1 MPLHEFLMK
10 LKKFKFKQKT
20 LDTIVKTL
28 YKIFVVSNDIKHEV
42 KKLHIGKKIRELRKQ
57 ASLVLQDLSDR
68 TGLSKPLLSQIEKE
82 VVSPPIATLLK
93 ISKALG
99 VNIGFFFQDDYPEEK
114 VVLVRSDESKVMDS
128 RYFGR
133 DESGYYYEALAYKKS
148 KKNMEP
154 FLVEFKRKKP
164 EKLSYFSHEGEEFIY
179 LLEGTLEFRT
189 EDQQYVLY
197 PGDSLYFES
206 SIPHAYRA
214 LERRNAR
221 ALTVVYPT
229 R

>member
-1 MPLHEFLMK
+1 MVIE
-10 LKKFKFKQKT
+10 
-20 LDTIVKTL
+20 
-28 YKIFVVSNDIKHEV
+28 DIKHEV
-42 KKLHIGKKIRELRKQ
+42 KKLHIGRKIRDLRKK
-57 ASLVLQDLSDR
+57 AGFVLQDLSDQ
-68 TGLSKPLLSQIEKE
+68 TGLSKPLLSQIERG

-93 ISKALG
+93 ISKALN
-99 VNIGFFFQDDYPEEK
+99 VNLSFFFQDSDPEEK
-114 VVLVRSDESKVMDS
+114 VVLVKKDESKVIDS

-133 DESGYYYEALAYKKS
+133 EESGYYYEALAYKKS
-148 KKNMEP
+148 KKYMEP
-154 FLVEFKRKKP
+154 FLVEFKRKRA

-189 EDQQYVLY
+189 ESEQYVLY

-214 LERRNAR
+214 MGRRNAK
-221 ALTVVYPT
+221 ALTVVYPA

>member
-1 MPLHEFLMK
+1 M
-10 LKKFKFKQKT
+10 
-20 LDTIVKTL
+20 
-28 YKIFVVSNDIKHEV
+28 VSDDIKHEV
-42 KKLHIGKKIRELRKQ
+42 KKLHIGRKIWELRKK
-57 ASLVLQDLSDR
+57 AGFVLQDLSDR

-82 VVSPPIATLLK
+82 IVSPPIATLLK
-93 ISKALG
+93 ISKALDI
-99 VNIGFFFQDDYPEEK
+99 NIGFFFQNHDPDEK
-114 VVLVRSDESKVMDS
+114 VVLVRRDESKVVDS

-148 KKNMEP
+148 KKFMEP
-154 FLVEFKRKKP
+154 FLVEFKRKKAD
-164 EKLSYFSHEGEEFIY
+164 KLTYFSHDGEEFIY

-189 EDQQYVLY
+189 ENQQYVLY

-214 LERRNAR
+214 LERKNAR
-221 ALTVVYPT
+221 ALTVVYPV

>member
-1 MPLHEFLMK
+1 MVIE
-10 LKKFKFKQKT
+10 
-20 LDTIVKTL
+20 
-28 YKIFVVSNDIKHEV
+28 DIKHEV
-42 KKLHIGKKIRELRKQ
+42 KKLHIGKKIRDLRKK
-57 ASLVLQDLSDR
+57 AGLVLQDLSNR
-68 TGLSKPLLSQIEKE
+68 TGLSKALLSQIEKE

-99 VNIGFFFQDDYPEEK
+99 VNISFFFQNDDSEK
-114 VVLVRSDESKVMDS
+114 RVILVRSNESKVIDS

-133 DESGYYYEALAYKKS
+133 EESGYYYEALAYKKS
-148 KKNMEP
+148 KKYMEP
-154 FLVEFKRKKP
+154 FLVEFKRKRA

-189 EDQQYVLY
+189 ETEQYVLY

-214 LERRNAR
+214 MGRRYAK
-221 ALTVVYPT
+221 ALTVVYT
-229 R
+229 AR

>member
-1 MPLHEFLMK
+1 
-10 LKKFKFKQKT
+10 
-20 LDTIVKTL
+20 
-28 YKIFVVSNDIKHEV
+28 VVSDDIKHEV
-42 KKLHIGKKIRELRKQ
+42 KKLHIGKTIRELRKK
-57 ASLVLQDLSDR
+57 AGFVLQDLSNR

-82 VVSPPIATLLK
+82 IVSPPIATLLK
-93 ISKALG
+93 ISNALN
-99 VNIGFFFQDDYPEEK
+99 VNIGFFFQDSSPEEK
-114 VVLVRSDESKVMDS
+114 VVLVRKDESKVIDS

-133 DESGYYYEALAYKKS
+133 EESGYYYEALAYKKS
-148 KKNMEP
+148 KKYMEP
-154 FLVEFKRKKP
+154 FLVEFKRKKV

-179 LLEGTLEFRT
+179 LLEGILEFRT
-189 EDQQYVLY
+189 EDEHYVLY

-221 ALTVVYPT
+221 ALTVVYPV

>member
-1 MPLHEFLMK
+1 MVP
-10 LKKFKFKQKT
+10 
-20 LDTIVKTL
+20 D
-28 YKIFVVSNDIKHEV
+28 DIKHEV
-42 KKLHIGKKIRELRKQ
+42 KKLHIGKKIRDLRKK
-57 ASLVLQDLSDR
+57 AGFVLQDLSNR
-68 TGLSKPLLSQIEKE
+68 TGLSKSLLSQIEKE

-99 VNIGFFFQDDYPEEK
+99 VNISFFFQNDDSEK
-114 VVLVRSDESKVMDS
+114 RVILVRSNESKVIDS

-133 DESGYYYEALAYKKS
+133 EESGYYYEALAYKKS
-148 KKNMEP
+148 KKYMEP
-154 FLVEFKRKKP
+154 FLVEFKRKRA
-164 EKLSYFSHEGEEFIY
+164 EKLSYFSHDGEEFIY
-179 LLEGTLEFRT
+179 LLEGVLEFRT

-214 LERRNAR
+214 LERKNAR

>member
-1 MPLHEFLMK
+1 M
-10 LKKFKFKQKT
+10 
-20 LDTIVKTL
+20 
-28 YKIFVVSNDIKHEV
+28 VSDDIKHEV
-42 KKLHIGKKIRELRKQ
+42 KKLHIGKKIRELRKK
-57 ASLVLQDLSDR
+57 AGLVLQDLSDR

-82 VVSPPIATLLK
+82 AVSPPIATLLK
-93 ISKALG
+93 ISKALN
-99 VNIGFFFQDDYPEEK
+99 VNIGFFFQDGDPEEK
-114 VVLVRSDESKVMDS
+114 VVLVRKDESKVIDS

-133 DESGYYYEALAYKKS
+133 EESGYYYEALAYKKS
-148 KKNMEP
+148 KKYMEP
-154 FLVEFKRKKP
+154 FLVEFKRKKV

-179 LLEGTLEFRT
+179 LLEGSLEFRT
-189 EDQQYVLY
+189 EDQHYLLY

-214 LERRNAR
+214 LGRRNAK

>member
-1 MPLHEFLMK
+1 MVIE
-10 LKKFKFKQKT
+10 
-20 LDTIVKTL
+20 
-28 YKIFVVSNDIKHEV
+28 DIKHEV
-42 KKLHIGKKIRELRKQ
+42 KKLHIGKKIRDLRKKVG
-57 ASLVLQDLSDR
+57 LVLQDLSNR
-68 TGLSKPLLSQIEKE
+68 TGLSKSLLSQIEKE

-99 VNIGFFFQDDYPEEK
+99 VNISFFFQNDDSEK
-114 VVLVRSDESKVMDS
+114 RVILVRSNESKVIDS

-133 DESGYYYEALAYKKS
+133 EESGYYYEALAYKKS
-148 KKNMEP
+148 KKYMEP
-154 FLVEFKRKKP
+154 FLVEFKRKRA

-189 EDQQYVLY
+189 ESEQYVLY

-206 SIPHAYRA
+206 FIPHAYRA
-214 LERRNAR
+214 MGRRNAK
-221 ALTVVYPT
+221 ALTVVYPA

>member
-1 MPLHEFLMK
+1 M
-10 LKKFKFKQKT
+10 
-20 LDTIVKTL
+20 
-28 YKIFVVSNDIKHEV
+28 VSNDIKHEV
-42 KKLHIGKKIRELRKQ
+42 KKLHIGKKIRDLRKK
-57 ASLVLQDLSDR
+57 AGLILQDLSDR

-93 ISKALG
+93 ISKALK
-99 VNIGFFFQDDYPEEK
+99 VNIGFFFQDGDPEEK
-114 VVLVRSDESKVMDS
+114 VVLVRKDESKVIDS

-133 DESGYYYEALAYKKS
+133 EESGYYYEALAYKKS
-148 KKNMEP
+148 KKYMEP
-154 FLVEFKRKKP
+154 FLVEFKRKKA
-164 EKLSYFSHEGEEFIY
+164 EKLSYFSHDGEEFIY

-189 EDQQYVLY
+189 ENQQYVLY

>member
-1 MPLHEFLMK
+1 MVGE
-10 LKKFKFKQKT
+10 
-20 LDTIVKTL
+20 
-28 YKIFVVSNDIKHEV
+28 DIKHDL
-42 KKLHIGKKIRELRKQ
+42 KKLHIGNKIRDLRKK
-57 ASLVLQDLSDR
+57 AGFVLQDLSDR

-93 ISKALG
+93 ISKALD
-99 VNIGFFFQDDYPEEK
+99 VNIGFFFQDNTPEEK
-114 VVLVRSDESKVMDS
+114 VVLVRRDESKVIDS

-133 DESGYYYEALAYKKS
+133 EDSGYYYEALAYKKS
-148 KKNMEP
+148 KKYMEP
-154 FLVEFKRKKP
+154 FLVEFKKKNLDQ
-164 EKLSYFSHEGEEFIY
+164 LSYFSHDGEEFIY

-189 EDQQYVLY
+189 EDQQYILQ

-206 SIPHAYRA
+206 STPHAYRA
-214 LERRNAR
+214 MGRKNAR

>member
-1 MPLHEFLMK
+1 VTAEDLH
-10 LKKFKFKQKT
+10 
-20 LDTIVKTL
+20 
-28 YKIFVVSNDIKHEV
+28 HELRR
-42 KKLHIGKKIRELRKQ
+42 LHIGEKIRDLRKK
-57 ASLVLQDLSDR
+57 AGLVLQDISNL

-93 ISKALG
+93 ISKALN
-99 VNIGFFFQDDYPEEK
+99 VNISFFFQDGDPHEK
-114 VVLVRSDESKVMDS
+114 VVLVRRDESKVMDS
-128 RYFGR
+128 RHFGR
-133 DESGYYYEALAYKKS
+133 EESGYYYEALAYKKS

-154 FLVEFKRKKP
+154 FLVEFKRKKV
-164 EKLSYFSHEGEEFIY
+164 ENLSYFSHDGEEFIY

-189 EDQQYVLY
+189 ENQQYVLY

-214 LERRNAR
+214 LERKNAR
-221 ALTVVYPT
+221 AITVVYPT

>member
-1 MPLHEFLMK
+1 MIDNIL
-10 LKKFKFKQKT
+10 
-20 LDTIVKTL
+20 
-28 YKIFVVSNDIKHEV
+28 KIFYLKIVATEDIKHEV
-42 KKLHIGKKIRELRKQ
+42 KRLHIGEKIRDLRKK
-57 ASLVLQDLSDR
+57 AGLVLQDLSDR
-68 TGLSKPLLSQIEKE
+68 TGLSKPLLSQIERE

-93 ISKALG
+93 ISKALN
-99 VNIGFFFQDDYPEEK
+99 VNIGFFFQDGDPEEK
-114 VVLVRSDESKVMDS
+114 VVLVRRDESKVIDS

-133 DESGYYYEALAYKKS
+133 EESGYYYEALAYKKS
-148 KKNMEP
+148 KKYMEP
-154 FLVEFKRKKP
+154 FLVEFKRKKA

-189 EDQQYVLY
+189 ESQQYVLY

>member
-1 MPLHEFLMK
+1 MVIE
-10 LKKFKFKQKT
+10 
-20 LDTIVKTL
+20 
-28 YKIFVVSNDIKHEV
+28 DIKHEV
-42 KKLHIGKKIRELRKQ
+42 KKLHIGKKIRDLRKK
-57 ASLVLQDLSDR
+57 AGLVLQDLSNR
-68 TGLSKPLLSQIEKE
+68 TGLSKALLSQIEKE

-99 VNIGFFFQDDYPEEK
+99 VNISFFFQNDDSEK
-114 VVLVRSDESKVMDS
+114 RVILVRSNESKVIDS

-133 DESGYYYEALAYKKS
+133 EESGYYYEALAYKRSNKY
-148 KKNMEP
+148 MEP
-154 FLVEFKRKKP
+154 FLVEFKRKRA

-189 EDQQYVLY
+189 ETEQYVLY

-214 LERRNAR
+214 MGRRNAK
-221 ALTVVYPT
+221 ALTVVYPA

>member
-1 MPLHEFLMK
+1 
-10 LKKFKFKQKT
+10 
-20 LDTIVKTL
+20 
-28 YKIFVVSNDIKHEV
+28 VVSDDIKHEV
-42 KKLHIGKKIRELRKQ
+42 KKFHIGKKIRELRKK
-57 ASLVLQDLSDR
+57 AGFVLQDLSDR

-82 VVSPPIATLLK
+82 IVSPPIATLLK

-114 VVLVRSDESKVMDS
+114 VVLVRSDESKVIDS

-133 DESGYYYEALAYKKS
+133 EESGYYYEALAYKKS
-148 KKNMEP
+148 KKYMEP
-154 FLVEFKRKKP
+154 FLVEFKRMKA

-189 EDQQYVLY
+189 QDQQYILY

-214 LERRNAR
+214 LERKNAR
-221 ALTVVYPT
+221 ALTVVYPL

>member
-1 MPLHEFLMK
+1 MID
-10 LKKFKFKQKT
+10 KFSRIYIIWN
-20 LDTIVKTL
+20 LVIE
-28 YKIFVVSNDIKHEV
+28 DIKHEV
-42 KKLHIGKKIRELRKQ
+42 KKLHIGKKIRDLRKK
-57 ASLVLQDLSDR
+57 AGLVLQDLSNR
-68 TGLSKPLLSQIEKE
+68 TGLSKALLSQIEKE

-99 VNIGFFFQDDYPEEK
+99 VNISFFFQNDDSEK
-114 VVLVRSDESKVMDS
+114 RVTLVRSNESKVIDS

-133 DESGYYYEALAYKKS
+133 EESGYYYEALAYKKS
-148 KKNMEP
+148 KKYMEP
-154 FLVEFKRKKP
+154 FLVEFKRKRA

-189 EDQQYVLY
+189 ETEQYVLY

-214 LERRNAR
+214 MGRRNAK
-221 ALTVVYPT
+221 ALTVVYPA